1 MMLLELAR
9 MKRKIR
15 KTTRR
20 KTIRKIKRRTIRK
33 IRRRMIRKIK
43 RKMIKR
49 IKRRTRKRIR
59 KKIKRRARNP
69 NLSLVDLAVQVAQ
82 VVPQAVLQVAPRAA
96 HLPVAHPVDLL
107 KRANQ
112 TPFPEREVSH
122 LIPRSLKERRKTKF
136 MLSLTVKRVIYS

>member
-15 KTTRR
+15 KTRRR

-59 KKIKRRARNP
+59 KKIKRRARN
-69 NLSLVDLAVQVAQ
+69 LSLVDLVVQVAQ
-82 VVPQAVLQVAPRAA
+82 VVPRAVLQVVPRAA